1 MTQQTCQSECL
12 LLCQSEKT
20 IHTFSPSR
28 TAIVKLLIEIQWHWF
43 CFLQTSSVR
52 LQHRMYLLVESVW
65 HTNPNVT
72 KNSYFTSAHT
82 ISLKSIL
89 FCSLEGQCFVDLTL
103 SHSGAIIMLMER
115 EKNPTKAVIHQLWR
129 KMQQNCSICV
139 HSSSSLP
146 VECWYFLAGCVIS
159 QSCSSALSERR
170 TEDGLCFRTSHMFF

>member
-103 SHSGAIIMLMER
+103 SHSGAIIVLKER
-115 EKNPTKAVIHQLWR
+115 AKKSNKSCHSPTVEKNATKLQYLCALKLQSACRVLIFSGWLCNFTKLFFSPFWEEDWR
-129 KMQQNCSICV
+129 WTM
-139 HSSSSLP
+139 L
-146 VECWYFLAGCVIS
+146 
-159 QSCSSALSERR
+159 
-170 TEDGLCFRTSHMFF
+170 